1 MFEFKRME
9 ARRSSSE
16 VTEFVIV
23 LNSQAAVNAFAR
35 GGNVQF
41 GGALS
46 VAAGP
51 VGRTAEAG
59 VLPVA
64 AVYTYSR
71 SKGLFAGVAG
81 RSRLSPANRKQFLF
95 NHLSNSRRPDRVV

>member
-46 VAAGP
+46 VLRPARWDALQKPGFCRWP
-51 VGRTAEAG
+51 PFTPTAEAKG
-59 VLPVA
+59 
-64 AVYTYSR
+64 YSQAPPLKER
-71 SKGLFAGVAG
+71 S
-81 RSRLSPANRKQFLF
+81 SRPNQIRTQNIMGGK
-95 NHLSNSRRPDRVV
+95 